1 MNPARRLILGC
12 LLVSLLLGCSTPTN
26 SPLAP
31 PEVRAALAP
40 TGKLRIGVYAGSP
53 TSMVRG
59 PGADEMRGLTVDIGR
74 ELARRLGVPAEFVV
88 LERVPE
94 VIAALKSGRA
104 DFTIT
109 NASSARAADVDFTPP
124 VLALETSYLVPAGS
138 AITVQTDVDQPG
150 LRIGVAQGGT
160 SHGTLPGVLKHARV
174 VPAPSV
180 MVASDW
186 LRRGEIDAFA
196 TNKGILYEMA
206 DRVPGSRVLEGR
218 WGLEQLAV
226 AVPQGRGVA
235 APWLRAF
242 VADVAAQGLVQQA
255 AARAGL
261 RGGVPAQR

>member
-1 MNPARRLILGC
+1 
-12 LLVSLLLGCSTPTN
+12 
-26 SPLAP
+26 
-31 PEVRAALAP
+31 
-40 TGKLRIGVYAGSP
+40 
-53 TSMVRG
+53 
-59 PGADEMRGLTVDIGR
+59 
-74 ELARRLGVPAEFVV
+74 
-88 LERVPE
+88 
-94 VIAALKSGRA
+94 
-104 DFTIT
+104 
-109 NASSARAADVDFTPP
+109 
-124 VLALETSYLVPAGS
+124 
-138 AITVQTDVDQPG
+138 
-150 LRIGVAQGGT
+150 
-160 SHGTLPGVLKHARV
+160 
-174 VPAPSV
+174 